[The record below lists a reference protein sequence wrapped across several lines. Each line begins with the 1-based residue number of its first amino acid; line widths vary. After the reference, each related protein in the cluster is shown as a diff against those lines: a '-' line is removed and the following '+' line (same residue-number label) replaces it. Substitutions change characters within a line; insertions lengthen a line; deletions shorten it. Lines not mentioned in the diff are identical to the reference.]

1 MPNEIFRRRL
11 QAAVQD
17 ARRCYADTA
26 LVDHMGL
33 RGRVR
38 EIVAGDLLTHVL
50 PAPFEIGTGKIV
62 DSNGVQSAET
72 DVIVYSK
79 SVLPPILYSPRDGVF
94 PAEACF
100 LALEVKSRLSAAELD
115 DTIGKA
121 KRLREISYIPGVHSL
136 DHEAIPHGLTPVIS
150 ALFAFDSDL
159 VGKSELDRYAERDPD
174 WQENPLVRAICVVGR
189 GYFWFSLERAAW
201 IVHPATDDA
210 EEVVE
215 FLALASNTCVHSLQ
229 RRGRPRLGKYLMTE
243 RRLDV
248 VHGLPSSVKSTD
260 ITDER
265 PGR

>member
-11 QAAVQD
+11 QGAVED
-17 ARRCYADTA
+17 ARRTYADAA

-38 EIVAGDLLTHVL
+38 EIVAGSLLTHVL
-50 PAPFEIGTGKIV
+50 PAPFEIGTGKRV

-79 SVLPPILYSPRDGVF
+79 SVLPPILYSARDGVF

-100 LALEVKSRLSAAELD
+100 LALEVKSCLTATELD
-115 DTIGKA
+115 NTIGKA
-121 KRLREISYIPGVHSL
+121 KRLRELSYIPGVHSS
-136 DHEAIPHGLTPVIS
+136 DHRAISHGLTPVIS
-150 ALFAFDSDL
+150 ALFSFESDL
-159 VGKSELDRYAERDPD
+159 TGKSELDRYAERDPD
-174 WQENPLVRAICVVGR
+174 WRDNPLVRAICVVGR

-201 IVHPATDDA
+201 IVHPATDDS

-229 RRGRPRLGKYLMTE
+229 RRERPRLGKYLMTE

-248 VHGLPSSVKSTD
+248 VHRQPTSVKSTA
-260 ITDER
+260 ITEEA
-265 PGR
+265 